1 MIRER
6 VLTIST
12 ILALAALS
20 SAAYAE
26 PQGSGKATSRSAV
39 APSSQ
44 SRQTQPDW
52 YRARAMQEG
61 APPAQIEHEG
71 TSRQAGCRYIY
82 SGGPKYPVTC

>member
-26 PQGSGKATSRSAV
+26 PQVKAG
-39 APSSQ
+39 PSSQ
-44 SRQTQPDW
+44 SSQTEPDW
-52 YRARAMQEG
+52 YRARAMQQG
-61 APPAQIEHEG
+61 APPALIVREG
-71 TSRQAGCRYIY
+71 ISRPVGCRYLY
-82 SGGPKYPVTC
+82 SGGPKGSVTC

>member
-26 PQGSGKATSRSAV
+26 PQVSGKSTL
-39 APSSQ
+39 PSQ
-44 SRQTQPDW
+44 SRQAEPDW
-52 YRARAMQEG
+52 YRARAMQQG
-61 APPAQIEHEG
+61 AAPAQIVREG
-71 TSRQAGCRYIY
+71 TSSQIGCRYLY
-82 SGGPKYPVTC
+82 SGGPKNPASC